1 MAGPAWRGD
10 QSFTFYFHLSELEE
24 DRAGIRIE
32 LRQQKDALPTSK
44 HTPHSQAEASKA
56 RQWQAKIL
64 ELEAAAAIAA
74 STQETENHVA
84 PKAEIIPPPAA
95 VVVAAAAD
103 STALLAL
110 HKENAD
116 LKEQL
121 EKALKNYD
129 EVQPLIYILTPFLI
143 SSPFQRFAQ
152 K

>member
-1 MAGPAWRGD
+1 MRFRWIFLINHAR
-10 QSFTFYFHLSELEE
+10 
-24 DRAGIRIE
+24 
-32 LRQQKDALPTSK
+32 LPTSK

-56 RQWQAKIL
+56 RQWQAKFL
-64 ELEAAAAIAA
+64 ELEAAAVVAA

-84 PKAEIIPPPAA
+84 PKAEIIPPPP
-95 VVVAAAAD
+95 AAD
-103 STALLAL
+103 NTALLAL

-129 EVQPLIYILTPFLI
+129 EVQPLIYILTPVLI